1 MLCTKVEFVIEV
13 YETCNKFYK
22 ITFHKKSFLA
32 ILLKVNYETEC
43 DQQAAKGGLKA
54 LPVGTNLS
62 DSEQTD
68 LSAPIFQSDIFATHG
83 I

>member
-1 MLCTKVEFVIEV
+1 M
-13 YETCNKFYK
+13 
-22 ITFHKKSFLA
+22 
-32 ILLKVNYETEC
+32 NYETEC